1 MSVHFANL
9 EIFSSG
15 RYGAEAHERE
25 PLLARLFAR
34 IGSAFLAWA
43 ERVREASERR
53 RTLAELAALS
63 DYELADI
70 GLSRADLPR
79 LFDPEFVR
87 ERMALRETCV
97 PHQPRA

>member
-15 RYGAEAHERE
+15 RYGAEDHSSE

-34 IGSAFLAWA
+34 LGTALLRWA
-43 ERVREASERR
+43 ERVKEASERR
-53 RTLAELAALS
+53 RTLAELNAMT

-70 GLSRADLPR
+70 GLTRADLPR

-87 ERMALRETCV
+87 ERMAMREAFG
-97 PHQPRA
+97 PHPTR